1 MRQALKC
8 DLPALVPGPRGHTAQ
23 RLPAHQAGA
32 AALSNSGECGY
43 GYMEAGVF
51 TRRVNRPGLMSK
63 ITGIPVA
70 RPVAHW
76 LLLLA
81 AVVMLPAPRAGEETG
96 PVDML
101 QGMADELIA
110 IADSRPEILDDP
122 AELRK
127 VAFDVVLP
135 HVDFLL
141 LSRRVLGKDWRT
153 ATAAQQEFFVN
164 EFRELLLGTY
174 LRSVSAYRDNR
185 IRFQPLRTDGEK
197 QRVMVNALVEQKN
210 GPPVHT
216 AFRLHRVGNEWL
228 IYDVIVEG
236 ISLVATHRSTFAQ
249 VIHNHGIEGLI
260 ERLRE
265 KNALNSA
272 DEAAGAR

>member
-1 MRQALKC
+1 MDKL
-8 DLPALVPGPRGHTAQ
+8 
-23 RLPAHQAGA
+23 
-32 AALSNSGECGY
+32 
-43 GYMEAGVF
+43 
-51 TRRVNRPGLMSK
+51 
-63 ITGIPVA
+63 TGIPVTK
-70 RPVAHW
+70 PVSRW
-76 LLLLA
+76 LLILSTVAGLSA
-81 AVVMLPAPRAGEETG
+81 AVAGEEAG
-96 PVDML
+96 PIQML
-101 QGMADELIA
+101 QGLTDQLIA

-127 VAFDVVLP
+127 VAIDVVLP

-141 LSRRVLGKDWRT
+141 LSRRVLGKEWRT
-153 ATAAQQEFFVN
+153 ATADQQAFFVN

-174 LRSVSAYRDNR
+174 LRSVSAYRDNT
-185 IRFQPLRTDGEK
+185 IHFQPLRTDGEK

-236 ISLVATHRSTFAQ
+236 ISLVVTHRSTFAQ

-272 DEAAGAR
+272 GEAAGPR